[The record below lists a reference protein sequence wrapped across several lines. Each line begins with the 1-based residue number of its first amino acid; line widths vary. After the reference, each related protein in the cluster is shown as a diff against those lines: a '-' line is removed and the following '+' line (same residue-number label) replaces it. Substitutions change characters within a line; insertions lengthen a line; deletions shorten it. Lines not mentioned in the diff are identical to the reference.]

1 MVTCTRYA
9 DKAIKAT
16 TEFVADDVS
25 EIDLLPTT
33 ERSGIGEYEKYQ
45 KAEQGST
52 CVVGN
57 QAGDTLTYML
67 FGFGWKQ
74 L

>member
-9 DKAIKAT
+9 DKAIKA
-16 TEFVADDVS
+16 
-25 EIDLLPTT
+25 TT